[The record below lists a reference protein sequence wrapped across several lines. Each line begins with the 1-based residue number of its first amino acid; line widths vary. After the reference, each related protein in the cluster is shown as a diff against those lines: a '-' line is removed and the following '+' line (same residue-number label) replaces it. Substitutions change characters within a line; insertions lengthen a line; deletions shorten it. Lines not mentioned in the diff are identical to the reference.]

1 MTLLQSGSTG
11 GVPAPTSP
19 HDSILVVQTP
29 QGFRLPGGASTLT
42 RALFDRPQEVQW
54 AAISVGVLLFA
65 LLAFLALRYRGVV
78 LRWLATR
85 SRAVTV
91 GLGVVAMIGVI
102 AFGVVG
108 WNGYQLMEHDNA
120 FCTSC
125 HLMHPMIAKF
135 YETKH
140 RRLECHDCHKQSKLA
155 DMKELKDW
163 VFERPGKIPAHE
175 NAVPNEIC
183 EGCHFAGHTPEGM
196 AASDARAQGATLINT
211 SAAHMVHLRSK
222 EQPGITCTQCH
233 ARPSRHVFTPSN
245 QTCQQAGCHDEI
257 RIKLSDM
264 QGVHNLKCTGCHDFR
279 RKQGTIKPPFQAA
292 ERTIVPVRD
301 QCLACHQMAD
311 RAKGQSFAGD
321 PHRAQCGLCHNP
333 HRQAD
338 AKSAEAACSSGGCH
352 ARVDTL
358 SSFHVGIPA
367 RALAHCANCHSPH
380 TWKARG
386 KVCADCHATPDG
398 PLPGESPGRRR
409 QAAPAARAERT
420 PEAAARGL
428 SLVPARGR
436 VGAPR

>member
-135 YETKH
+135 
-140 RRLECHDCHKQSKLA
+140 
-155 DMKELKDW
+155 
-163 VFERPGKIPAHE
+163 
-175 NAVPNEIC
+175 
-183 EGCHFAGHTPEGM
+183 
-196 AASDARAQGATLINT
+196 
-211 SAAHMVHLRSK
+211 
-222 EQPGITCTQCH
+222 
-233 ARPSRHVFTPSN
+233 
-245 QTCQQAGCHDEI
+245 
-257 RIKLSDM
+257 
-264 QGVHNLKCTGCHDFR
+264 
-279 RKQGTIKPPFQAA
+279 
-292 ERTIVPVRD
+292 
-301 QCLACHQMAD
+301 
-311 RAKGQSFAGD
+311 
-321 PHRAQCGLCHNP
+321 
-333 HRQAD
+333 
-338 AKSAEAACSSGGCH
+338 
-352 ARVDTL
+352 
-358 SSFHVGIPA
+358 
-367 RALAHCANCHSPH
+367 
-380 TWKARG
+380 
-386 KVCADCHATPDG
+386 
-398 PLPGESPGRRR
+398 
-409 QAAPAARAERT
+409 
-420 PEAAARGL
+420 
-428 SLVPARGR
+428 
-436 VGAPR
+436 